1 MPGRSIIGG
10 SDCED
15 FRRRADVA
23 VTAPGD
29 AINRLRFGVSVNNNL
44 RLDVKNLHPV
54 DNSQG
59 PHIPRLDEYGEPFY
73 GAAWIRSRDSLPE
86 YSGLLLQQR
95 SQKRCL
101 LQGLDCRL
109 QR

>member
-29 AINRLRFGVSVNNNL
+29 ALNVLRFVVAVNDYL
-44 RLDVKNLHPV
+44 RFHVKNLRPV
-54 DNSQG
+54 DNLQR
-59 PHIPRLDEYGEPFY
+59 PHIAPLDEYGEPFY
-73 GAAWIRSRDSLPE
+73 GAAWIRSRANLPE
-86 YSGLLLQQR
+86 YSGSLLQQR